1 MPYIFPKRA
10 LNDEDVLDPVDLNE
24 DIAPAA
30 DLYSGRLDEHNFER
44 RGLFGG
50 GFSAE
55 LNTGVA
61 VTPDSTYSDPIISN
75 SYYNVYFV
83 QRSADPGWG
92 TVSNYNVPGS
102 NTNRWI
108 LKNVPAWQAVTFG
121 TNKSGTIKI
130 FTGNS
135 KLWVIACF
143 QYIWHGFSSVGGHQ
157 YSYPPASDGSTTNAG
172 KWARYPCMVQFALR
186 VDGTIID
193 ATKTGFDD
201 YSRKV
206 VQPWKMT
213 QQRAT
218 GDEIK
223 AKDAGIGMQP
233 LMPGPSTDGEP
244 NCGALAPECHNI
256 RLGSWVPVSGGTHT
270 VEIVARR
277 LDVTPYRSGPN
288 DEDDDIVADQVSYQ
302 QSNRIA
308 LHNRQLLVIDYPIL
322 PPSVSPTASVV
333 TGSFDSEDTISA
345 DSLGTRKVDRVR
357 DSYNAVQ
364 RGAVDRGAL
373 NHRHLTSKVA
383 YAAMGSINK
392 VLGTAG
398 TGPNWVIANQGGPAP
413 ETMSNWYP
421 GYGDDTVVAAS
432 SGSVAWH
439 GPMTLEGE
447 YLRVEPGRA
456 FSKNSVIIL
465 LGNVEITKMN
475 EHQSTYVG
483 RSSASQFCALCI
495 FTKVAS
501 VSATQYAISE
511 GVINRDTNMASTTT
525 PYQGGYGTTPMV
537 YGQLDPVAH
546 DVPLMQVIRIGG
558 TSVDSNGNTMNAQY
572 AKNTTFE
579 QFYIAGS
586 TMSLDG
592 DGGNY
597 YTSAKYWHGSLTC
610 LVLEE

>member
-1 MPYIFPKRA
+1 MD
-10 LNDEDVLDPVDLNE
+10 N
-24 DIAPAA
+24 
-30 DLYSGRLDEHNFER
+30 YSL
-44 RGLFGG
+44 
-50 GFSAE
+50 
-55 LNTGVA
+55 
-61 VTPDSTYSDPIISN
+61 
-75 SYYNVYFV
+75 
-83 QRSADPGWG
+83 
-92 TVSNYNVPGS
+92 PGS
-102 NTNRWI
+102 NPNRWI

-143 QYIWHGFSSVGGHQ
+143 QYIWHGFTSDGGHQ
-157 YSYPPASDGSTTNAG
+157 YSYPPSSDGEDANTG
-172 KWARYPCMVQFALR
+172 KWGRYPCMIQFALR

-206 VQPWKMT
+206 VMPWKVT

-218 GDEIK
+218 GDQVK
-223 AKDAGIGMQP
+223 GTPSGIGTQP
-233 LMPGPSTDGEP
+233 LLPGPSNDGEP
-244 NCGALAPECHNI
+244 NCGALSPECHNI

-270 VEIVARR
+270 IEIVARR

-288 DEDDDIVADQVSYQ
+288 DEDDDIIADRVSYQ

-308 LHNRQLLVIDYPIL
+308 LHNRQLLVIDYPLL
-322 PPSVSPTASVV
+322 PPSVSPTASVT

-345 DSLGTRKVDRVR
+345 DSLGTKKVDRVR

-373 NHRHLTSKVA
+373 NHRHLQSKVA

-392 VLGTAG
+392 KLGDVGADSAHSANYIVAG
-398 TGPNWVIANQGGPAP
+398 QSSAAP
-413 ETMSNWYP
+413 QTMSNWYP
-421 GYGDDTVVAAS
+421 GYGDDTVVTGS
-432 SGSVAWH
+432 SGSAAWH
-439 GPMTLEGE
+439 GPMTLDSE
-447 YLRVEPGRA
+447 YLRVQPNRA

-465 LGNVEITKMN
+465 LGNVEITKIN
-475 EHQSTYVG
+475 QHNAGDSLDSATTN
-483 RSSASQFCALCI
+483 SSFCALCI

-501 VSATQYAISE
+501 VSATQYAVSE
-511 GVINRDTNMASTTT
+511 GVINRDTNMAPTTIPFT
-525 PYQGGYGTTPMV
+525 AAYGTTPMV

-558 TSVDSNGNTMNAQY
+558 TSVDSNGNTMNARY

-579 QFYIAGS
+579 EFYIAGS
-586 TMSLDG
+586 TMSLAG